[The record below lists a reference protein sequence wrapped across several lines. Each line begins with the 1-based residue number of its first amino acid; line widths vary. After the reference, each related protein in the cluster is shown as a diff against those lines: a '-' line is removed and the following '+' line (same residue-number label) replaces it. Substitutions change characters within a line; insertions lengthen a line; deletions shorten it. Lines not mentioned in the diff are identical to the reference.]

1 MPHRLKAGPPRN
13 PIRPT
18 SLNPARPEH
27 DLVNDA
33 EYQTLSFLGGDLS
46 GWDLSG
52 RSATSVELTQ
62 CRFHGVDL
70 SGTTLDRAVF
80 TDCVFDT
87 SNLANLRA
95 DKSSLIRIELS
106 ALRMT
111 GFHWTGGLV
120 HDVRFTGSR
129 LDLSVF
135 RCADFT
141 RVLFERC
148 NLVGADFANADLG
161 GAQFLDCDLTGAQF
175 SHARMEGTRFT
186 RCTLVDIGGVTSWH
200 GAIVRSQDILALSYT
215 LATALGITIVDDD

>member
-1 MPHRLKAGPPRN
+1 MPHRVKTGPPRK
-13 PIRPT
+13 PIQPT

-33 EYQTLSFLGGDLS
+33 EYRTRSFLDS
-46 GWDLSG
+46 DFSG

-62 CRFHGVDL
+62 CRFTGVDL
-70 SGTTLDRAVF
+70 SGTTLERAVC
-80 TDCVFDT
+80 TDCVVDT

-95 DKSSLIRIELS
+95 DKSSLIRAELS

-111 GFHWTGGLV
+111 GFHWTGGLL
-120 HDVRFTGSR
+120 HDVRFTASR

-135 RCADFT
+135 RFTDFV

-148 NLVGADFANADLG
+148 NLTGADFANADLG

-175 SHARMEGTRFT
+175 SRARMEGTRFT
-186 RCTLVDIGGVTSWH
+186 QCTLVDIGGVTSWH
-200 GAIVRSQDILALSYT
+200 GAIVRSHDIVTLSYT
-215 LATALGITIVDDD
+215 LAAALGITIVDED